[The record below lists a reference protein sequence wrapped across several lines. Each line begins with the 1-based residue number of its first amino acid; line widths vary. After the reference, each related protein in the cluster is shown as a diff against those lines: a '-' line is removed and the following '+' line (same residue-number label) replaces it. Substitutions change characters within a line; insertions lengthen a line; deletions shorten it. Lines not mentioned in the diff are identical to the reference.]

1 MLDRFVQNNIMA
13 EQADRLSAAVLIDYA
28 SFLVPVGEP
37 GRLSLTASSHVV
49 TLLNWASSP
58 HLKQMNMAFLLVD
71 EQVAAV
77 SERITGSPHV
87 ASIEIPLPDETERKE
102 LPWSMRS
109 EAVTQG
115 RLRLSACQ
123 TGSTGRSR
131 LHLRPDT
138 ILQITTLKAANH
150 SLG

>member
-1 MLDRFVQNNIMA
+1 MVVLANRRVGDLALSRKDPATAFAMLDRFVQNNIMA

-87 ASIEIPLPDETERKE
+87 ASIEIPFADDG
-102 LPWSMRS
+102 
-109 EAVTQG
+109 TQ
-115 RLRLSACQ
+115 
-123 TGSTGRSR
+123 R
-131 LHLRPDT
+131 LHRACGPRP
-138 ILQITTLKAANH
+138 
-150 SLG
+150 